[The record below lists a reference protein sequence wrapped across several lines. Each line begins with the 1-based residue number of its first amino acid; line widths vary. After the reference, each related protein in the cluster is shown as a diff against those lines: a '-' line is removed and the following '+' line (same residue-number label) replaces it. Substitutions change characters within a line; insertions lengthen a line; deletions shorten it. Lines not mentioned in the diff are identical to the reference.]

1 MILPMRN
8 RTPIIYLFAVILTVF
23 AGTAFATD
31 RALVLKNI
39 CSEDFSEQRSALAN
53 LAEAGALGDANTA
66 IWAKTVV
73 DSFEK
78 RTLRCGD
85 TIAVIDASS
94 KILSATSLDT
104 LTDVELSDYKKPSV
118 NLRLRATAAS
128 AAAVLRLFTE
138 TNADARLSAAS
149 RLDKRR
155 EAVNANIIAS
165 ALERERNS
173 QVVETLKGLYSSL
186 LLSDPDP
193 EKRIAAIAAISA
205 DATMRNRT
213 TISQFL
219 EKETDKKV
227 LERGQS
233 ALTGIDRILA
243 VGKVLSILYS
253 GLSYASVLLL
263 AALGLGII
271 FGLMGVINLA
281 QGELIMIGAYAAWFT
296 QEALRMIAPNLLDYY
311 LIAAIPVSF
320 LAASLV
326 GLLMEVLVIRRLYDR
341 PLMTLLATWAI
352 SILLIN
358 AVRVTVGS
366 QNLEFFQPSYV
377 SGGYSVLGDF
387 ILTTNRLFAISVA
400 MVAFIAVIVILHKTL
415 FGMNLRAVTQNRAM
429 SDAIGIDT
437 RSTDRLAFAL
447 GSGLAGLA
455 GLALSTLYNVNP
467 NMGANFIVDSF
478 MVVVLGGVGSLL
490 GSWLAALGIGQINV
504 VIEPLYGAVAAKV
517 FVLILVITFIQWR
530 PEGLFAQKGRK

>member
-1 MILPMRN
+1 M
-8 RTPIIYLFAVILTVF
+8 VLT
-23 AGTAFATD
+23 GTANATD
-31 RALVLKNI
+31 RALVIKNI
-39 CSEDFSEQRSALAN
+39 CSADFSEQRSALAN
-53 LAEAGALGDANTA
+53 LAEAGAFGDADTA

-78 RTLRCGD
+78 RALRCGD
-85 TIAVIDASS
+85 TFAVIEVSS
-94 KILSATSLDT
+94 KILLATSLDT
-104 LTDVELSDYKKPSV
+104 LTGVDLSDYKKPSV

-128 AAAVLRLFTE
+128 ATAVLRLFTE
-138 TNADARLSAAS
+138 RNADARLGAAS

-155 EAVNANIIAS
+155 EAVNAEIIAA
-165 ALERERNS
+165 ALERESDSR
-173 QVVETLKGLYSSL
+173 VIEALEAVYSSL

-193 EKRIAAIAAISA
+193 EKRIAAIAAIST

-227 LERGQS
+227 LEKGQS
-233 ALTGIDRILA
+233 ALTNIDRILA
-243 VGKVLSILYS
+243 FGKLLSILYS

-296 QEALRMIAPNLLDYY
+296 QEALRIVAPGLLDFY
-311 LIAAIPVSF
+311 LIAAIPISF

-326 GLLMEVLVIRRLYDR
+326 GLVMEVLVIRRLYDR

-358 AVRVTVGS
+358 TVRVTVGS
-366 QNLEFFQPSYV
+366 QNLEFYQPSYV
-377 SGGYSVLGDF
+377 SGGYSILGDF

-400 MVAFIAVIVILHKTL
+400 MIAFVAVIVILRKTL
-415 FGMNLRAVTQNRAM
+415 FGMNLRAVTQNRSM
-429 SDAIGIDT
+429 SDAIGINT

-490 GSWLAALGIGQINV
+490 GSLLAALGIGQINV
-504 VIEPLYGAVAAKV
+504 GIEPLYGAVAAKV
-517 FVLILVITFIQWR
+517 FVLLLVITFIQWK